1 MAVRWPER
9 VRGAVWRFGDDV
21 STDLLAPGA
30 YAVEPLDV
38 QKVHT
43 LESLD
48 PGFARGVRP
57 GDVVVAGKNFGCGSS
72 RETAPE
78 GLLALGVGCVV
89 AGSFARLFLRNAVAI
104 GLPVIQCTGASEA
117 FEQGDEIEVELDTG
131 RVRNVGT
138 GVVLAGEPLPDEMLE
153 ILAAGGI
160 LAVLRAQVEQAGGPV
175 GVDSEIAS
183 PPGG

>member
-1 MAVRWPER
+1 MAVRSPER

-21 STDLLAPGA
+21 STDLLSPGS

-38 QKVHT
+38 RKLHT

-48 PGFARGVRP
+48 PGFASGVRP

-104 GLPVIQCTGASEA
+104 GLPVVPCAGASEA
-117 FEQGDEIEVELDTG
+117 FDQGDQIEVELHTG
-131 RVRNVGT
+131 RVRNLGT
-138 GVVLAGEPLPDEMLE
+138 GVVLAGEPLPEEMLE

-160 LAVLRAQVEQAGGPV
+160 LALLRAQAERAGPSG
-175 GVDSEIAS
+175 
-183 PPGG
+183 

>member
-1 MAVRWPER
+1 MAARSPER

-38 QKVHT
+38 RKVHT

-48 PGFARGVRP
+48 PAFARDVRP
-57 GDVVVAGKNFGCGSS
+57 GDVVVAGRNFGCGSS

-89 AGSFARLFLRNAVAI
+89 AGSFARLFLRNAIAI
-104 GLPVIQCTGASEA
+104 GLPVIPCAGASEA
-117 FEQGDEIEVELDTG
+117 FERGDEIEVELDTG
-131 RVRNVGT
+131 HVRNVGT
-138 GVVLAGEPLPDEMLE
+138 GVVLAGEPLPTEMLE
-153 ILAAGGI
+153 ILSAGGI
-160 LAVLRAQVEQAGGPV
+160 LAVLRAQAERAEGPV
-175 GVDSEIAS
+175 GVDSKIGS
-183 PPGG
+183 PLGG